1 MQKLDQKQ
9 KMQVVVLGLLAV
21 GMFGTFIFR
30 MLQVSPAAAHT
41 QTATAAPPWHRV
53 NVPFGRGYT
62 SAELRL
68 SATSRRARPGV
79 GAGQARAARRR
90 AVITRGEHSAG
101 RRVIE

>member
-41 QTATAAPPWHRV
+41 QTA
-53 NVPFGRGYT
+53 
-62 SAELRL
+62 SA
-68 SATSRRARPGV
+68 
-79 GAGQARAARRR
+79 AGQQTFWIKDMDVMTKPAQGSCP
-90 AVITRGEHSAG
+90 VP
-101 RRVIE
+101 